1 MPSNVSTFWLP
12 PGLEAREA
20 NAARMAAKEYDPNLD
35 FGKNEKTGQ
44 WCVYLMQ
51 GTIEGA
57 RKGDLPV
64 LGFDKIPS
72 PDEVKKRLY
81 DSDAVRMGKEL
92 LDQINKHNDDIH
104 QEYRD
109 RTTNAEGQLAE
120 AFEWGMR
127 KENMTPHRKI
137 YIP

>member
-1 MPSNVSTFWLP
+1 MSNVSTFWLP

-20 NAARMAAKEYDPNLD
+20 NAARRAAKEYDANLD
-35 FGKNEKTGQ
+35 FGKNDKTGQ

-51 GTIEGA
+51 GTMGGSSD
-57 RKGDLPV
+57 GDLPI

-72 PDEVKKRLY
+72 PDQVQKRLY
-81 DSDAVRMGKEL
+81 ESDAMRQGQKILE
-92 LDQINKHNDDIH
+92 QIDRHNEDIH
-104 QEYRD
+104 EVGRE
-109 RTTNAEGQLAE
+109 RTRQAEGELAT

-127 KENMTPHRKI
+127 KEGLTPHKRI